1 MNAPTPVPAS
11 GGCLRRVLLP
21 LLLSVGTL
29 GGIEWYWLRQDDLEE
44 LVATVVEP
52 APERAPAPW
61 MGDSPRPPAPRILR
75 RTQRTP
81 SDMTSPLSPIEYES
95 SVFGAELE
103 RLEALMVG
111 GDPVARAAASRVAE
125 VLRLRLTARQGILT
139 PETSEGTTLPAIAG
153 GTEVQPVASGSV
165 PDATVLH
172 PGWEKMVEVEADRHA
187 TFLHDARVEF
197 RRLGL
202 PESWDHYLISFL
214 LESVETI
221 DMYAALASDRG
232 PRMEDFPGTVVSEN
246 PPTTQDPTLYAAWLI
261 RQSTLRQLRHMGVPV
276 DASFEHVLLNAGL
289 GENLTPTRVPF
300 PK

>member
-1 MNAPTPVPAS
+1 MNAATSVPAS
-11 GGCLRRVLLP
+11 GDRLRRVLFP

-29 GGIEWYWLRQDDLEE
+29 GGIEWYWLRQDVLEE
-44 LVATVVEP
+44 SVAAVAEP
-52 APERAPAPW
+52 TPERAPAPW
-61 MGDSPRPPAPRILR
+61 MGDNPRSATPKILR
-75 RTQRTP
+75 RAQRTP
-81 SDMTSPLSPIEYES
+81 SDVTSPLSPIEYES
-95 SVFGAELE
+95 SVFGTELE
-103 RLEALMVG
+103 RLEALMAG

-125 VLRLRLTARQGILT
+125 VLRLRLTARQGLLT
-139 PETSEGTTLPAIAG
+139 PEMPEGTTPS
-153 GTEVQPVASGSV
+153 PVAGETGAQPFALGSV

-187 TFLHDARVEF
+187 SFLHDARAEF

-221 DMYAALASDRG
+221 DMYAALASDLG
-232 PRMEDFPGTVVSEN
+232 PRMEDFPEAVISEN
-246 PPTTQDPTLYAAWLI
+246 PPATQDPTLYAAWLI